1 MRNKRSSRR
10 SHVDDIGSKQ
20 SVAMKTALNAAV
32 ALMLC
37 ASLLTGKAGA
47 EAEPSTPAP
56 ELATPPPPGIL
67 VTPPRAPPAD
77 TQQSCPANG
86 GKLELIV

>member
-1 MRNKRSSRR
+1 
-10 SHVDDIGSKQ
+10 
-20 SVAMKTALNAAV
+20 MKTALNAAV

-37 ASLLTGKAGA
+37 AFLLAGKASA
-47 EAEPSTPAP
+47 EAETAAPAP
-56 ELATPPPPGIL
+56 ESAPPPPPGII
-67 VTPPRAPPAD
+67 VTPPQAPPAD

>member
-1 MRNKRSSRR
+1 M
-10 SHVDDIGSKQ
+10 DDIGSKQ

-37 ASLLTGKAGA
+37 AFLLTGKAGA

-56 ELATPPPPGIL
+56 EAATPPPPGIL
-67 VTPPRAPPAD
+67 VSPPRAPPAD
-77 TQQSCPANG
+77 NQQSCPANG